1 MSSDQI
7 DTLDDT
13 LDQCFDEMENNDL
26 EKELTQDKKDNNNEQ
41 EIINNELE
49 QEDDEEEN
57 DDEEEDVL
65 EITFDELLNAINDRY
80 FKLLKKVNTIMENH
94 ETINKSIQ
102 YDIEYFKDKLIENP
116 FAILIFI
123 TDNYLYCL
131 EQIKDRNSDF
141 FIYQKEKTIKK
152 NGKTIKNKITRMGNK
167 TSLKVILNNIKRET
181 SLSIF
186 NDIIDIFKLLTYEED
201 NVYNFHDDYLEFIQE
216 NFKLNKNFNKISI
229 VLENIDSI
237 IGSFDDDVLE
247 EEEYA
252 KKMEETQKQNKKNIS
267 RNKKK
272 KDDNIGQDFLKGV
285 EDTKIAKMA
294 KQISEKINL
303 DDFPILQDPS
313 KLLSTLTNPE
323 EGMSSIG
330 GLMEVVMKEVQS
342 SFQNNDSNE
351 NDLVNEAQNIMGKL
365 SGTGLD
371 PMNLMKNMN
380 LDMSN
385 FADLFNKGA
394 QK

>member
-49 QEDDEEEN
+49 QEDDEEE
-57 DDEEEDVL
+57 EDVL

-102 YDIEYFKDKLIENP
+102 YDIEYLKDKLIENP
-116 FAILIFI
+116 FAVLIFI

-380 LDMSN
+380 LDMNN

>member
-13 LDQCFDEMENNDL
+13 LDQCFDEMENKDL
-26 EKELTQDKKDNNNEQ
+26 ENEATQTKIDSNNEE
-41 EIINNELE
+41 EIVNNELE
-49 QEDDEEEN
+49 EEDD
-57 DDEEEDVL
+57 DDVL
-65 EITFDELLNAINDRY
+65 EITFDQLLNAINDRY
-80 FKLLKKVNTIMENH
+80 FQLLKRVYTIMENH
-94 ETINKSIQ
+94 ETISKSIQ
-102 YDIEYFKDKLIENP
+102 YDIEYLKDKLIENP
-116 FAILIFI
+116 FAVLIFI

-131 EQIKDRNSDF
+131 EQVKDRNSDF

-152 NGKTIKNKITRMGNK
+152 SGKTIKNKITRMGNK

-181 SLSIF
+181 SLLIF

-330 GLMEVVMKEVQS
+330 GLMEVVMKEVQT

-351 NDLVNEAQNIMGKL
+351 NDLVDEAQNIMGKL

>member
-13 LDQCFDEMENNDL
+13 LDQCFDELENKDL
-26 EKELTQDKKDNNNEQ
+26 GKKKTYDKKEEINEE
-41 EIINNELE
+41 EIVNDELE
-49 QEDDEEEN
+49 NED
-57 DDEEEDVL
+57 EDVL
-65 EITFDELLNAINDRY
+65 EITFDQLLNAINERY
-80 FKLLKKVNTIMENH
+80 FQLLNKVYTIMENH
-94 ETINKSIQ
+94 ESISKSIQ
-102 YDIEYFKDKLIENP
+102 YDIEYLKDKLIENP
-116 FAILIFI
+116 FAVLIFI

-141 FIYQKEKTIKK
+141 FIYQKEKTVKK
-152 NGKTIKNKITRMGNK
+152 SGKSIKNKITRLGNK
-167 TSLKVILNNIKRET
+167 TSLKAILSQVKRDT
-181 SLSIF
+181 TLVLF

-201 NVYNFHDDYLEFIQE
+201 NIFNFHDDYLEFIQE
-216 NFKLNKNFNKISI
+216 NFKHNKNFNKISI

-247 EEEYA
+247 EEEYE
-252 KKMEETQKQNKKNIS
+252 KKMKESQKTNKKNIS
-267 RNKKK
+267 RDKKNK
-272 KDDNIGQDFLKGV
+272 DENIGGDFLKGI

-303 DDFPILQDPS
+303 EDFPILQDPT

-323 EGMSSIG
+323 EGMGSIG

-342 SFQNNDSNE
+342 SFQDNNSNE

-365 SGTGLD
+365 SGSGLD
-371 PMNLMKNMN
+371 PVNLMKNMN
-380 LDMSN
+380 LDMSK
-385 FADLFNKGA
+385 FADIFSKGGNN
-394 QK
+394 

>member
-13 LDQCFDEMENNDL
+13 LDQCFDELENKDL
-26 EKELTQDKKDNNNEQ
+26 GKKKTYDKKEEINEE
-41 EIINNELE
+41 EIVNDELE
-49 QEDDEEEN
+49 NED
-57 DDEEEDVL
+57 EDVL
-65 EITFDELLNAINDRY
+65 EITFDQLLNAINERY
-80 FKLLKKVNTIMENH
+80 LQLLNKIYIIMENH
-94 ETINKSIQ
+94 ESISKSIQ
-102 YDIEYFKDKLIENP
+102 YDIEYLKDKLIENP

-141 FIYQKEKTIKK
+141 FIYQKEKTVKK
-152 NGKTIKNKITRMGNK
+152 SGKSIKNKITRLGNK
-167 TSLKVILNNIKRET
+167 TSLKAILSHLKRDT
-181 SLSIF
+181 SLVLF
-186 NDIIDIFKLLTYEED
+186 NDIIDIFKLLTYEDD
-201 NVYNFHDDYLEFIQE
+201 NIFNFHDDYLEFIQE
-216 NFKLNKNFNKISI
+216 NFKHNKNFNKISI

-247 EEEYA
+247 EEEYE
-252 KKMEETQKQNKKNIS
+252 KKMKENQKSNKKNIS
-267 RNKKK
+267 QDKKNK
-272 KDDNIGQDFLKGV
+272 DENIGGDFLKGI

-303 DDFPILQDPS
+303 EDFPILQDPT

-323 EGMSSIG
+323 EGMGSIG

-342 SFQNNDSNE
+342 SFQDNNSNE

-365 SGTGLD
+365 SGSGLD
-371 PMNLMKNMN
+371 PINLMKNMN
-380 LDMSN
+380 LDMSK
-385 FADLFNKGA
+385 FADIFSKGGNN
-394 QK
+394 

>member
-26 EKELTQDKKDNNNEQ
+26 EKEVTQDKKDNNNEQ

-49 QEDDEEEN
+49 QEDDE
-57 DDEEEDVL
+57 EEEDVL

>member
-26 EKELTQDKKDNNNEQ
+26 EKEVTQDKKDNNNEQ

-49 QEDDEEEN
+49 QEDNE
-57 DDEEEDVL
+57 DEEEDVL